1 MILDSGIVKLIKLY
15 VDNGE
20 GNMPVEKPTTYY
32 TDYYGERTVGM
43 SRYYA
48 AQQANSKVDKLIR
61 INKPPPDTVIAADDV
76 ALLSDEYRYRIVQA
90 QEIYD
95 EDAGADVVDLSLE
108 RIGYRDGNNKGCE
121 RDAE

>member
-1 MILDSGIVKLIKLY
+1 MILDSGIVELIKLY
-15 VDNGE
+15 EDIGD
-20 GNMPVEKPTTYY
+20 GDMPTEKPTTYY

-61 INKPPPDTVIAADDV
+61 INKPPPDTVISADDA
-76 ALLSDEYRYRIVQA
+76 ALLTDGYRYRIIQA
-90 QEIYD
+90 QELYD

-108 RIGYRDGNNKGCE
+108 RIGHRDGNNKGY
-121 RDAE
+121 